1 MSDVEISA
9 GGSLKVSKKVI
20 ADIISS
26 CVKETEGVAYVA
38 SKGGIA
44 DKLAGNTNEE
54 SIKISMSG
62 DVLAVS
68 FGIVLKNGYNA
79 VKTAETVQESVKNAV
94 ASMLGLTITK
104 ININI
109 VNVVFDD

>member
-1 MSDVEISA
+1 MNDVEISE

-26 CVKETEGVAYVA
+26 CIKETEGVAYVA

-44 DKLAGNTNEE
+44 DRLAGNTNEDN
-54 SIKISMSG
+54 IKITTIG
-62 DVLAVS
+62 DVLSVS
-68 FGIVLKNGYNA
+68 FGIVLKSGYNA

-94 ASMLGLTITK
+94 ASMLGLTIAK
-104 ININI
+104 INVNI